1 MFKVN
6 SNQSECN
13 EMLQIIKTLEI
24 IQSNNI
30 NHSTIFSLPEFRSL
44 LEELNIPKKD
54 IRICYELFRIS
65 HGKYGFKMLDY
76 WMEHSSEI
84 EQSLSLKKSTIETVQ
99 SESPINSENIVQMI
113 TPSSTFDPKMFIPQK
128 RSEFVPF
135 GFSSAL
141 KTIIQSEMFFPVY
154 ITGPSGT
161 GKNIG
166 IEQVCAKL
174 NKPMLHYSI
183 TEETSEEDLIGC
195 WTLVNGNTVWK
206 EGPVVLAARHGMM
219 MVLDEIDLATPK
231 IMCLQSIL
239 NGDPIIIHSKN
250 EKLIPKKGF
259 TIVATGNT
267 KGFGESDIYV
277 GTQALNEAFLER
289 FKVMFEH
296 SFPTENILNKMIQ
309 KKMELLNIT
318 KEEDVDFGNKLAK
331 FVSHICSAYSSGA
344 TQYYISNRRV
354 SFIIE
359 TYAIFKDKL
368 KSISYVFG
376 RFPKEV
382 AESFLSLY
390 TKIDENI
397 SLDIESVLN
406 QFNNINN
413 NVDANFNEDF

>member
-1 MFKVN
+1 M
-6 SNQSECN
+6 SQIYETLQAISE
-13 EMLQIIKTLEI
+13 IVHK
-24 IQSNNI
+24 NNI
-30 NHSTIFSLPEFRSL
+30 KETDILSLSNFRTL
-44 LEELNIPKKD
+44 LEENGISKKD
-54 IRICYELFRIS
+54 MRVCYELFRLA
-65 HGKYGFKMLDY
+65 HGKYGFKMLPY

-84 EQSLSLKKSTIETVQ
+84 DSLNKKEDQKEVKVNTPIIQEVIVKEEKIEMTT
-99 SESPINSENIVQMI
+99 SYCN
-113 TPSSTFDPKMFIPQK
+113 FDPKMFIPQK
-128 RSEFVPF
+128 KSEYIPF
-135 GFSSAL
+135 GFSTAL

-174 NKPMLHYSI
+174 NKPMMHYSI

-206 EGPVVLAARHGMM
+206 EGPVVLAARYGMA

-259 TIVATGNT
+259 TIIATGNT

-296 SFPTENILNKMIQ
+296 TFPTESILNKMIL
-309 KKMELLNIT
+309 KKMDLLNIN
-318 KEEDVDFGNKLAK
+318 KEEDIDFGNKLAK

-354 SFIIE
+354 AFIIE
-359 TYAIFKDKL
+359 TYSIFKDKL

-390 TKIDENI
+390 TKIDDGITLNI
-397 SLDIESVLN
+397 EDVLS

-413 NVDANFNEDF
+413 NVDVDFNENS

>member
-1 MFKVN
+1 MK
-6 SNQSECN
+6 
-13 EMLQIIKTLEI
+13 MLQIIKTLEI
-24 IQSNNI
+24 ISTATQIKNI
-30 NHSTIFSLPEFRSL
+30 KPSEIFTLLGIRTF

-65 HGKYGFKMLDY
+65 HGKYSFKMLNY

-84 EQSLSLKKSTIETVQ
+84 EQTLTTKNPISSTPTVQ
-99 SESPINSENIVQMI
+99 EIHPEPIANSENIVQMI
-113 TPSSTFDPKMFIPQK
+113 TPSSNFDPKMFIPQK

-135 GFSSAL
+135 GFSSTL

-174 NKPMLHYSI
+174 NKPMLQYSI

-206 EGPVVLAARHGMM
+206 EGPVVLAARHGMV

-277 GTQALNEAFLER
+277 GTQALNESFLER

-296 SFPTENILNKMIQ
+296 TFPTENILNKMIQ

-318 KEEDVDFGNKLAK
+318 KEDDVDFGNKLAK
-331 FVSHICSAYSSGA
+331 FVSHICSAYNSGA

-382 AESFLSLY
+382 SESFLSLY

-397 SLDIESVLN
+397 SLNIEDVLN
-406 QFNNINN
+406 QFNNINSN
-413 NVDANFNEDF
+413 ADANFNEEF